1 MPGTEG
7 RIRINPARGAS
18 IPPSSFSSFI
28 CTLRVIIIIKI
39 VIRVCG
45 MMWFSRSTGIHS
57 VGSLLLLRVY
67 GCIRSVFKDE
77 LRKGEMDLILSRD
90 SVMWGWR
97 DLYIYNHDKCSAV
110 TYLCP
115 CTAFDRNSTPS
126 LEMYIFIIYSVRQI
140 GDQKQYFKQIAGS
153 VSIVLVK

>member
-90 SVMWGWR
+90 SCMWG
-97 DLYIYNHDKCSAV
+97 
-110 TYLCP
+110 YLCP